1 MIVEMRTDHIEKIN
15 KNFTDQGWDE
25 RNLDKYLQEQNKG
38 DRIVLVYEKDDQVM
52 GYITLVINP
61 KSGPFKNTKIPE
73 IKDFN
78 VFEKYQNKGIG
89 QELLNAIIFEARKYS
104 SQVGIGVG
112 LNPDYGKAQRMYIKN
127 GFIPD
132 GKGIYYKGEIVKA
145 GDTCIND
152 DDLNMYFIKRNISYQ
167 I

>member
-25 RNLDKYLQEQNKG
+25 RSDILNTYLQEQNKG

-61 KSGPFKNTKIPE
+61 KFGPFKDTKILE

-89 QELLNAIIFEARKYS
+89 QELLDTIIRKANS
-104 SQVGIGVG
+104 PQVGIGVG
-112 LNPDYGKAQRMYIKN
+112 LNPDYGKAQRLYIKN

-132 GKGIYYKGEIVKA
+132 GKGIYYKGEIVKT

-152 DDLNMYFIKRNISYQ
+152 DDLNMYFIKGVYDV
-167 I
+167 

>member
-1 MIVEMRTDHIEKIN
+1 MIVEMTADHIGKIN

-25 RNLDKYLQEQNKG
+25 RNLNKYLQEQNKG

-52 GYITLVINP
+52 GYITLVLNP
-61 KSGPFKNTKIPE
+61 SSGPFKNTKIPE

-89 QELLNAIIFEARKYS
+89 QELLNAIIFEARKYG

-152 DDLNMYFIKRNISYQ
+152 DDLNMYFIKGVYDV
-167 I
+167 

>member
-1 MIVEMRTDHIEKIN
+1 MIVEMRTDHIGKIN
-15 KNFTDQGWDE
+15 KNFVDQGWDE
-25 RNLDKYLQEQNKG
+25 RSDILNTYLQEQNKG

-89 QELLNAIIFEARKYS
+89 QELLDAVIKKANGP
-104 SQVGIGVG
+104 QVGIGVG
-112 LNPDYGKAQRMYIKN
+112 LNPDYGKAQRMYIKL
-127 GFIPD
+127 IPD

-152 DDLNMYFIKRNISYQ
+152 DDLNMYFTKGVCDV
-167 I
+167 

>member
-1 MIVEMRTDHIEKIN
+1 
-15 KNFTDQGWDE
+15 
-25 RNLDKYLQEQNKG
+25 
-38 DRIVLVYEKDDQVM
+38 M

-61 KSGPFKNTKIPE
+61 SSGPFKNTKVPE
-73 IKDFN
+73 IRDFN

-89 QELLNAIIFEARKYS
+89 QELLDAIIKKANGP
-104 SQVGIGVG
+104 QVGIGVG
-112 LNPDYGKAQRMYIKN
+112 LNPDYGKAQRLYIKN

-152 DDLNMYFIKRNISYQ
+152 DYLNMYFTKGVM
-167 I
+167 

>member
-1 MIVEMRTDHIEKIN
+1 MIVEMRTDHIGKIN
-15 KNFTDQGWDE
+15 KNFVDQGWDE
-25 RNLDKYLQEQNKG
+25 RSDILNTYLQEQNKG

-89 QELLNAIIFEARKYS
+89 QELLDAVIKKANGP
-104 SQVGIGVG
+104 QVGIGVG
-112 LNPDYGKAQRMYIKN
+112 LNPDYGKAQRMYIKL
-127 GFIPD
+127 IPD
-132 GKGIYYKGEIVKA
+132 GKGIYYEGEIVKA
-145 GDTCIND
+145 GDTCIDD
-152 DDLNMYFIKRNISYQ
+152 DDLNMYFIRGECDV
-167 I
+167 

>member
-15 KNFTDQGWDE
+15 KNFDDQGWDKRTE
-25 RNLDKYLQEQNKG
+25 ILNKYLQEQNNG
-38 DRIVLVYEKDDQVM
+38 DRIVLVYEKDDQTM
-52 GYITLVINP
+52 GYITLVLNP
-61 KSGPFKNTKIPE
+61 SSGPFKNTKIPE

-89 QELLNAIIFEARKYS
+89 QELLDAITKKANGP
-104 SQVGIGVG
+104 QVGIGVG

-132 GKGIYYKGEIVKA
+132 GKWIYYKGEIVKA

-152 DDLNMYFIKRNISYQ
+152 DDLTMYFIKGVYDV
-167 I
+167 

>member
-1 MIVEMRTDHIEKIN
+1 MIVEMRTDHIGKIN
-15 KNFTDQGWDE
+15 KNFADQGWDE
-25 RNLDKYLQEQNKG
+25 RNLDKYLQEQNSE

-61 KSGPFKNTKIPE
+61 SSGPFKNTKIPE

-89 QELLNAIIFEARKYS
+89 QALLDAVIKKANAP
-104 SQVGIGVG
+104 QVGIGVG
-112 LNPDYGKAQRMYIKN
+112 LNPDYGKAVRMYIKN

-152 DDLNMYFIKRNISYQ
+152 DDLNMYFTKRIDL
-167 I
+167 

>member
-1 MIVEMRTDHIEKIN
+1 MIVEMTTDHIGKIN
-15 KNFTDQGWDE
+15 KNFADQGWDE
-25 RNLDKYLQEQNKG
+25 RSDILNTYLQEQNKG

-61 KSGPFKNTKIPE
+61 SSGPFKNTKIPE

-89 QELLNAIIFEARKYS
+89 QELLDAIILEVNGP
-104 SQVGIGVG
+104 QVGIGVG
-112 LNPDYGKAQRMYIKN
+112 LNPDYGKAVRMYIKN

-152 DDLNMYFIKRNISYQ
+152 DDLTMYFTKGVCDV
-167 I
+167 

>member
-1 MIVEMRTDHIEKIN
+1 MIVEMRTEHLEKIN
-15 KNFTDQGWDE
+15 KNFADQGWDE
-25 RNLDKYLQEQNKG
+25 RNLDKYLQEQNSG

-61 KSGPFKNTKIPE
+61 SSGPFKNTKIPE

-89 QELLNAIIFEARKYS
+89 QALLDAVIKKANAP
-104 SQVGIGVG
+104 QVGIGVG
-112 LNPDYGKAQRMYIKN
+112 LNPDYGKAVRMYIKN

-152 DDLNMYFIKRNISYQ
+152 DDLTMYFTKGVYDV
-167 I
+167 

>member
-1 MIVEMRTDHIEKIN
+1 MRTDHIEKIN

>member
-1 MIVEMRTDHIEKIN
+1 MIVEMRTDHIGKIN
-15 KNFTDQGWDE
+15 INFVDQGWDE
-25 RNLDKYLQEQNKG
+25 RSDILNTYLQEQNKG

-89 QELLNAIIFEARKYS
+89 QELLDAVIKKANGP
-104 SQVGIGVG
+104 QVGIGVG
-112 LNPDYGKAQRMYIKN
+112 LNPDYGKAQRMYIKL
-127 GFIPD
+127 IPD

-152 DDLNMYFIKRNISYQ
+152 DDLNMYFTKGVCDV
-167 I
+167 

>member
-1 MIVEMRTDHIEKIN
+1 MIVEMTTDHIGKIN
-15 KNFTDQGWDE
+15 KNFVDQGWDE

-61 KSGPFKNTKIPE
+61 SSGPFKNTKIPE

-89 QELLNAIIFEARKYS
+89 QELLDAIILEVNGP
-104 SQVGIGVG
+104 QVGIGVG

-152 DDLNMYFIKRNISYQ
+152 DDLTMYFTKGVCDV
-167 I
+167 